1 MESGVVR
8 SNVIDLST
16 IDVEENSSSSSTSS
30 SSSSSSSTSLKRK
43 RRQPKQQQST
53 ANKQSTAKKQ
63 KLFSFKALRINLDQ
77 NRLTRP
83 PRCKRGE
90 SLRDWRNSEGEACH
104 QKRDYKVISSSQTRV
119 ARQQLIHDFPNAIID
134 VMNYKGIDQGNE
146 GSCSLVAL
154 IHVILLSTNSTINDL
169 LRVSKTK
176 LRRSWKKYWKPQLT
190 RSASSSSSSMTA
202 QEADSSPDLGST
214 IDMARSCSMF
224 KQNILLENYL
234 DYVPVRSQGNREQSF
249 NQSFFIHNEQFLT
262 LRYKIPKDE
271 YKKMIQIYENA
282 YLIEKS
288 IDNGQPI
295 AINALEHCRVCV
307 GYNQTHLLFADSW
320 STNYTE
326 SNASG
331 SDVNVAGFSVVDKW
345 LVYVWMRDVV
355 SILND
360 KNDDENEV
368 VEVVSLLSSSDDE
381 DDEDVVLLP
390 LSERIGKSM
399 YTD

>member
-1 MESGVVR
+1 M
-8 SNVIDLST
+8 SN
-16 IDVEENSSSSSTSS
+16 
-30 SSSSSSSTSLKRK
+30 KRK
-43 RRQPKQQQST
+43 HPVGAATTS
-53 ANKQSTAKKQ
+53 NAKRH
-63 KLFSFKALRINLDQ
+63 KLFSFKECRLNLDR

-83 PRCKRGE
+83 PRCERGE
-90 SLRDWRNSEGEACH
+90 SLRDWRNSEGESCH
-104 QKRDYKVISSSQTRV
+104 QKRDYTQLSSSQTRA
-119 ARQQLIHDFPNAIID
+119 ARQQLIRDFPNAIID
-134 VMNYKGIDQGNE
+134 VMKYNGIDQGNE

-154 IHVILLSTNSTINDL
+154 IHVIVLSTNAKAHAV

-176 LRRSWKKYWKPQLT
+176 LRRSWQRYWKPQLT
-190 RSASSSSSSMTA
+190 RSSSSASSSSFMSA

-224 KQNILLENYL
+224 APNLALENYL
-234 DYVPVRSQGNREQSF
+234 NYIPVRSQGNREQSF

-262 LRYKIPKDE
+262 LRYNIPNNE
-271 YKKMIQIYENA
+271 YKKMVQIYENA

-288 IDNGQPI
+288 IDTGQPI

-320 STNYTE
+320 VTNYSE

-355 SILND
+355 SVARD
-360 KNDDENEV
+360 GEEGRKEEV
-368 VEVVSLLSSSDDE
+368 VKEESNEKKRAQVIDLTQQGTTKVVDL
-381 DDEDVVLLP
+381 
-390 LSERIGKSM
+390 
-399 YTD
+399 T